1 MEMEARGRAAAAA
14 ELRRIPCGAALRVNK
29 KTITILRDKCVQ
41 LINALDD
48 KEDALHQ
55 VPVASTAGLARDC
68 SQQSAS
74 CCVTWRVSARC
85 AHDA

>member
-1 MEMEARGRAAAAA
+1 MEERGREAAAA

-29 KTITILRDKCVQ
+29 KTIAILRDKCVH

-48 KEDALHQ
+48 KEDALRQ
-55 VPVASTAGLARDC
+55 VPVAATAGLACDC

-74 CCVTWRVSARC
+74 CCGTWRAGVRC
-85 AHDA
+85 ARDA